1 MNVESDFDFLIKIV
15 LLGDSSVGKTN
26 LVLRYTLNTFSLN
39 TASTIGYD
47 YKSKNIILNKSKKIA
62 KLQIWDTA
70 GQEKYM
76 AISRNVFQRMDGVML
91 VYDITNFASFKNI
104 NRWLNIIKE
113 HNDTLPLILVGN
125 KIDRE
130 NERIV
135 RFQEGKKLADE
146 YKMNFLE
153 TSALNGENVDEAFIK
168 FANEVF
174 EYMKKSSDNN
184 DDNFS
189 ITKQDRKK
197 RKKKKCC

>member
-47 YKSKNIILNKSKKIA
+47 YKAKNIILNKSKKIA

-104 NRWLNIIKE
+104 NRWLNIVKD

-174 EYMKKSSDNN
+174 ECMKKSSGNN

-189 ITKQDRKK
+189 ISKQD